1 MPPPLDPQ
9 LRADILRDI
18 QDTAAAEPGEKLS
31 RNEIAR
37 RRGVSQATVTKIAK
51 DAGLTGAFDRS
62 QTDKRDAREA
72 V

>member
-1 MPPPLDPQ
+1 VPPPLDPQ

-18 QDTAAAEPGEKLS
+18 QDTATADPAQKLS

-51 DAGLTGAFDRS
+51 DAGLTGCVRS
-62 QTDKRDAREA
+62 VADDKRDAREA